1 MAVEVT
7 PARLGKTVVIRGEVK
22 GSEDLVID
30 GHVEGAITLSE
41 NRLTIGPNADVLA
54 DLSARDVLIQ
64 GKLKGNIVATGR
76 VELRA
81 GSAVEGD
88 VRALRLAIEDNAV
101 FRGQVDLAQG
111 AKTKPGGTRP
121 PPDGGASWP
130 NARGAAITGSAA
142 PEGIGRLFKSW
153 FE

>member
-1 MAVEVT
+1 MAVELT

-30 GHVEGAITLSE
+30 GHVEGAISLAE

-64 GKLKGNIVATGR
+64 GRLKGNIVATGR

-88 VRALRLAIEDNAV
+88 VRAFRLAIEDNAV
-101 FRGQVDLAQG
+101 FRGKVDLTQG
-111 AKTKPGGTRP
+111 ATKKPEAVAVP
-121 PPDGGASWP
+121 ANGAS
-130 NARGAAITGSAA
+130 
-142 PEGIGRLFKSW
+142 
-153 FE
+153 

>member
-7 PARLGKTVVIRGEVK
+7 PARLGKTVIIRGEVK

-101 FRGQVDLAQG
+101 FRGKVDLTQG
-111 AKTKPGGTRP
+111 AKAKPDGANPSTN
-121 PPDGGASWP
+121 GGAS
-130 NARGAAITGSAA
+130 
-142 PEGIGRLFKSW
+142 
-153 FE
+153 

>member
-22 GSEDLVID
+22 GSEDLIID
-30 GHVEGAITLSE
+30 GHVEGAITLQKPFDHWTQCRRAGCSF
-41 NRLTIGPNADVLA
+41 RPGRAD
-54 DLSARDVLIQ
+54 Q

-88 VRALRLAIEDNAV
+88 VRALRLAIETTPIS
-101 FRGQVDLAQG
+101 RQG
-111 AKTKPGGTRP
+111 G
-121 PPDGGASWP
+121 PDGG
-130 NARGAAITGSAA
+130 R
-142 PEGIGRLFKSW
+142 ED
-153 FE
+153 

>member
-30 GHVEGAITLSE
+30 GHVEGAISLAE

-64 GKLKGNIVATGR
+64 GRLKGNIVATGR

-101 FRGQVDLAQG
+101 FRGKVDLTQG
-111 AKTKPGGTRP
+111 AKAKPDGSGSP
-121 PPDGGASWP
+121 ANGGAS
-130 NARGAAITGSAA
+130 
-142 PEGIGRLFKSW
+142 
-153 FE
+153 

>member
-30 GHVEGAITLSE
+30 GHVEGAISLAE

-101 FRGQVDLAQG
+101 FRGKVDLTQG
-111 AKTKPGGTRP
+111 AKSKPDGANTP
-121 PPDGGASWP
+121 TNGGAS
-130 NARGAAITGSAA
+130 
-142 PEGIGRLFKSW
+142 
-153 FE
+153 